1 MLFFRCEIQAGDDLN
16 ADDKPTEIVEKES
29 DNEVESE
36 QVIDSDN
43 EEVEAEEE
51 KSEKKASDNAQKSFF
66 DTFDENQ

>member
-1 MLFFRCEIQAGDDLN
+1 MFILTIASCSDQDSNFLEN
-16 ADDKPTEIVEKES
+16 SEES
-29 DNEVESE
+29 LDNEVESE